1 MLFKSIRTLQFCS
14 KKSINSLINY
24 NHNQQHSIAYYI
36 SKTHIQNYY
45 YSTLKRTPRVGVVGT
60 SRIQQNRPID
70 IFKTKRQD
78 YKNYND
84 DGGENLPSKAAS
96 IDVNL
101 PSNVSNVLTD
111 EKPASKILAKSA
123 LVVGR
128 QIEMLN
134 VFMGFEQA
142 NKYVILDPFG
152 NSVGF
157 IAEEESSFISTILR
171 QVFRTHRRFSALIL
185 NEQAEIVLKVHR
197 PFAWINSH
205 IFIYEGQ
212 DNELIGEVQQQWHL
226 WRRIYNLFVNKR
238 QFARIDAGF
247 WAWDFN
253 LEDESGGLLGSVNR
267 NFSGFAREIF
277 TDTGQYVIRMD
288 SVEGSV
294 RPLSLDERAVI
305 LAAAISIDFD
315 YFSRHSEHGGGDN
328 ELRDLA
334 HEDLA

>member
-1 MLFKSIRTLQFCS
+1 
-14 KKSINSLINY
+14 
-24 NHNQQHSIAYYI
+24 QHSIAYYI

-267 NFSGFAREIF
+267 NFSGFARE
-277 TDTGQYVIRMD
+277 VK
-288 SVEGSV
+288 
-294 RPLSLDERAVI
+294 
-305 LAAAISIDFD
+305 
-315 YFSRHSEHGGGDN
+315 
-328 ELRDLA
+328 
-334 HEDLA
+334 